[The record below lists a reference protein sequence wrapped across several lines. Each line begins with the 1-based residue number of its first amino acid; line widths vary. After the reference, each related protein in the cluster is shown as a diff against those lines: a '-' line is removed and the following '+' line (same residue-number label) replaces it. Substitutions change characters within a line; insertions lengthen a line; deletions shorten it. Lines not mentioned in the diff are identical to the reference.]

1 MLGGL
6 HPGCSMIL
14 LVLITGDVV
23 RESQFGALGDGDSSF
38 ISVEIAVD
46 AGLVTK
52 RKVSEN
58 ERIEVHLGN
67 IEAQKL
73 P

>member
-23 RESQFGALGDGDSSF
+23 RESRLPSWQFGALGDGDFSF
-38 ISVEIAVD
+38 ISVGIAVD
-46 AGLVTK
+46 VGLVTK

-58 ERIEVHLGN
+58 GEDSD
-67 IEAQKL
+67 
-73 P
+73 